1 MDPHYGRG
9 VPTSAGTLANLRK
22 LYFFP
27 GYLLLQDNKLEQAI
41 KIYENVSSLTEIEK
55 YNLAL
60 AYIKTNKNE
69 KVEIL

>member
-27 GYLLLQDNKLEQAI
+27 GYLLLQEHC
-41 KIYENVSSLTEIEK
+41 IY
-55 YNLAL
+55 
-60 AYIKTNKNE
+60 
-69 KVEIL
+69 